1 VDELFDD
8 LDEVLDEAAAAD
20 KMDADALL
28 ITSTTVGHHDVP
40 TAARDSGFYC
50 PAASQFSA

>member
-20 KMDADALL
+20 KMDVDALL